1 MIGALSAL
9 GKVQIVYTKTT
20 VIFAPRK
27 STKYRMVRDAIE
39 KNLNPSRQALG
50 KATYANL
57 KSAGCFECVMSRPK
71 GKRWK
76 RVN

>member
-9 GKVQIVYTKTT
+9 GKVQLVYTKTT
-20 VIFAPRK
+20 VVFAPRK
-27 STKYRMVRDAIE
+27 TTTNQMVRDAIE
-39 KNLNPSRQALG
+39 TNLNQSKRALG